1 MKNTSATTVSHVVSP
16 LQTEE
21 ALSKAEVI
29 AWSCAL
35 TWEAAFITL
44 GNLFTIVIFA
54 FIKKIR
60 VKKSLYLVINMAFA
74 DLAMGSVCLP
84 LSIFIIE
91 TRHQLTVERSPFF
104 LKIIIVVFAQVSFIT
119 AALIS
124 AERFYAIYW
133 PLKHRTLSARA
144 YRLVILTPWMLSIL
158 GSIFTVFLLHFV
170 SIVDLYFGLC
180 LYGLS
185 IVLIICG
192 LNIGIWRKFQ
202 QKTVPHLQNRA
213 LQNQRLTKA
222 LMFVSVMA
230 LSSWLPIVI
239 YNLADF
245 FECKMS
251 DNIFLVTFFM
261 YFSNSFINP
270 VVYALRIPEFKEALN
285 QCCFTRKKVRRS
297 QGNLKGNEMAA
308 DLTLV
313 MHRRTLTIDHN
324 NLQLTFEQEISDNDL

>member
-1 MKNTSATTVSHVVSP
+1 MKNTSATTVSHVESP
-16 LQTEE
+16 LQTEG
-21 ALSKAEVI
+21 ALSKAQVI

-44 GNLFTIVIFA
+44 GNLLAIVIFA
-54 FIKKIR
+54 FFRKIR

-74 DLAMGSVCLP
+74 DLALGSVCLP

-91 TRHQLTVERSPFF
+91 THHQLTIERSPFF

-144 YRLVILTPWMLSIL
+144 YRLVILTPWILSIL

-170 SIVDLYFGLC
+170 SVVGLFLC

-185 IVLIICG
+185 IVLIVCG

-222 LMFVSVMA
+222 LMFVSVMT
-230 LSSWLPIVI
+230 LSSWLPSVA

-245 FECKMS
+245 FEYKMS

-261 YFSNSFINP
+261 YFSNSLINP
-270 VVYALRIPEFKEALN
+270 VVYALRIPEFKQALN
-285 QCCFTRKKVRRS
+285 QCCFARKKVRRS
-297 QGNLKGNEMAA
+297 QENLKGNEMAA

-313 MHRRTLTIDHN
+313 MHRRTLTTDHN
-324 NLQLTFEQEISDNDL
+324 NLQLTFEQEIVDNDL

>member
-1 MKNTSATTVSHVVSP
+1 MKNTSATTVSLVVSP

-21 ALSKAEVI
+21 ALSQAQVI

-35 TWEAAFITL
+35 TCEAAFISL
-44 GNLFTIVIFA
+44 GNLLTIAIFA

-74 DLAMGSVCLP
+74 DLALGSVCLP
-84 LSIFIIE
+84 ISVFIIV
-91 TRHQLTVERSPFF
+91 TRHQLTIERSPFF
-104 LKIIIVVFAQVSFIT
+104 LKIIIVVFAQVSYIT

-144 YRLVILTPWMLSIL
+144 YRLVILTPWMLGML

-170 SIVDLYFGLC
+170 SVVGLFFGLC

-202 QKTVPHLQNRA
+202 QKTVPHLHNRA
-213 LQNQRLTKA
+213 LQNKRLTKA

-230 LSSWLPIVI
+230 LSSWLPAVV

-245 FECKMS
+245 FEYKMS
-251 DNIFLVTFFM
+251 DNIFLVTLFM
-261 YFSNSFINP
+261 YFSSSFINP
-270 VVYALRIPEFKEALN
+270 VVYALRIPEFKQALN
-285 QCCFTRKKVRRS
+285 QCCFARKKVTGS

-313 MHRRTLTIDHN
+313 IQRRTLTTDRN
-324 NLQLTFEQEISDNDL
+324 NLQLTFEQEIVDNDL

>member
-1 MKNTSATTVSHVVSP
+1 MKNTSATTVSHVESP
-16 LQTEE
+16 LQTEG
-21 ALSKAEVI
+21 ALSKAQVI

-44 GNLFTIVIFA
+44 GNLLAIVIFA
-54 FIKKIR
+54 FFKKIR

-74 DLAMGSVCLP
+74 DLALGSVCLP

-91 TRHQLTVERSPFF
+91 THHQLTIERSPFF

-144 YRLVILTPWMLSIL
+144 YRLVILTPWILSIL

-170 SIVDLYFGLC
+170 SVVGLFLC

-222 LMFVSVMA
+222 LMFVSVMT
-230 LSSWLPIVI
+230 LSSWLPSVA

-245 FECKMS
+245 FEYKMS

-261 YFSNSFINP
+261 YFSNSLINP
-270 VVYALRIPEFKEALN
+270 VVYALRIPEFKQTLN
-285 QCCFTRKKVRRS
+285 QCCFARKKVRRS
-297 QGNLKGNEMAA
+297 QENLKGNEMAA

-313 MHRRTLTIDHN
+313 MHRRTLTTDHN
-324 NLQLTFEQEISDNDL
+324 NLQLTFEQEIVDNDL

>member
-1 MKNTSATTVSHVVSP
+1 MKNTSATTDSHVESP

-21 ALSKAEVI
+21 ALSQAQVI
-29 AWSCAL
+29 AWSCTL

-44 GNLFTIVIFA
+44 GNLLTIVIFA
-54 FIKKIR
+54 FTKKIR

-74 DLAMGSVCLP
+74 DLALGSVCLP
-84 LSIFIIE
+84 ISVFIIV
-91 TRHQLTVERSPFF
+91 TRHQLTIERSAFF
-104 LKIIIVVFAQVSFIT
+104 LKIIIVVFAQVSYIT

-144 YRLVILTPWMLSIL
+144 YRLVILTPWILSIL

-170 SIVDLYFGLC
+170 SVVDLFFGLC

-185 IVLIICG
+185 FVLTICG

-202 QKTVPHLQNRA
+202 QKTLPNLHNRA
-213 LQNQRLTKA
+213 LQNKRLTKA
-222 LMFVSVMA
+222 LMFVSLMS
-230 LSSWLPIVI
+230 LISWLPPIVW
-239 YNLADF
+239 NFADF
-245 FECKMS
+245 LEYKMS

-261 YFSNSFINP
+261 YFSNSLINP
-270 VVYALRIPEFKEALN
+270 VVYALRIPEFKQALN
-285 QCCFTRKKVRRS
+285 QCCFARKKVTRS
-297 QGNLKGNEMAA
+297 QENLKGNEMAA

-313 MHRRTLTIDHN
+313 MHRRTLTTDHN
-324 NLQLTFEQEISDNDL
+324 NLQLTFKQEIVDNDL

>member
-1 MKNTSATTVSHVVSP
+1 MKNTSAITVSHVESP

-21 ALSKAEVI
+21 ALSQAQVI

-44 GNLFTIVIFA
+44 GNLLTIVIFA

-60 VKKSLYLVINMAFA
+60 VKKSLYLVVNMAFA
-74 DLAMGSVCLP
+74 DLALGSVCLP
-84 LSIFIIE
+84 LSISIIE
-91 TRHQLTVERSPFF
+91 THHQLTIEKSPFF

-158 GSIFTVFLLHFV
+158 VSIFTVFLLHFV
-170 SIVDLYFGLC
+170 SVVDLSFGLY
-180 LYGLS
+180 LYGFS
-185 IVLIICG
+185 FVLTICG

-202 QKTVPHLQNRA
+202 QKTVPHLHNRA
-213 LQNQRLTKA
+213 LQNKRLTKA
-222 LMFVSVMA
+222 LMFVSLMA
-230 LSSWLPIVI
+230 LISWLPAIVW
-239 YNLADF
+239 NFADF
-245 FECKMS
+245 LKYKMS
-251 DNIFLVTFFM
+251 HNIFLVTFFM

-270 VVYALRIPEFKEALN
+270 VVYALRIPKFKQALN
-285 QCCFTRKKVRRS
+285 QCCFTRKKVTRS
-297 QGNLKGNEMAA
+297 QENLKGNEMAA

-313 MHRRTLTIDHN
+313 MHRRTLSTDYN
-324 NLQLTFEQEISDNDL
+324 NLQLTFEQEIVDNDL

>member
-1 MKNTSATTVSHVVSP
+1 MKNTSATAVSHVESP

-21 ALSKAEVI
+21 SLSKAQVI

-35 TWEAAFITL
+35 TWEAAFIAL
-44 GNLFTIVIFA
+44 GNLLTIVIFA
-54 FIKKIR
+54 VVKKLR

-74 DLAMGSVCLP
+74 DLALGSVCLP
-84 LSIFIIE
+84 ISVFIIV
-91 TRHQLTVERSPFF
+91 TRHQLTIETSPFF
-104 LKIIIVVFAQVSFIT
+104 LKIIIVVFAQVSYIS

-144 YRLVILTPWMLSIL
+144 YRLVILTPWMLGIL

-170 SIVDLYFGLC
+170 SVVDLFFGLC

-185 IVLIICG
+185 FVLTICG

-202 QKTVPHLQNRA
+202 QKSVSHLPNRA
-213 LQNQRLTKA
+213 LQNKRLTKT

-230 LSSWLPIVI
+230 LSSWLPLIVW
-239 YNLADF
+239 NFADF
-245 FECKMS
+245 LKYKMF
-251 DNIFLVTFFM
+251 DKIFLVTFFM

-270 VVYALRIPEFKEALN
+270 VVYALRIPEFKQALN
-285 QCCFTRKKVRRS
+285 QCYFTRKKVTGS
-297 QGNLKGNEMAA
+297 QGNLKGNQMAA
-308 DLTLV
+308 DLALV
-313 MHRRTLTIDHN
+313 IQRRTLTTDHN
-324 NLQLTFEQEISDNDL
+324 SLQLTFEKEIVENDL

>member
-1 MKNTSATTVSHVVSP
+1 MKNTSATTDSHVESL

-21 ALSKAEVI
+21 ALSQAQVI
-29 AWSCAL
+29 AWSCTL

-44 GNLFTIVIFA
+44 GNLLTIVIFA
-54 FIKKIR
+54 FFKKIR

-74 DLAMGSVCLP
+74 DLALGSVCLP

-91 TRHQLTVERSPFF
+91 THHQLTIERSPFF

-144 YRLVILTPWMLSIL
+144 YRLVILTPWILSIL

-170 SIVDLYFGLC
+170 SVVDLFFGLC

-185 IVLIICG
+185 FVLTICG

-202 QKTVPHLQNRA
+202 QKTLPHLHNRA
-213 LQNQRLTKA
+213 LENKRLTKA
-222 LMFVSVMA
+222 LMFVSLMS
-230 LSSWLPIVI
+230 LISWLPPIVW
-239 YNLADF
+239 NFADF
-245 FECKMS
+245 LKYKMS

-261 YFSNSFINP
+261 YFSNSLINP
-270 VVYALRIPEFKEALN
+270 VVYALRIPEFKQALN
-285 QCCFTRKKVRRS
+285 QCCFARKKVRRS
-297 QGNLKGNEMAA
+297 QENLKGNEMAA

-313 MHRRTLTIDHN
+313 MHRRTLTTDHN
-324 NLQLTFEQEISDNDL
+324 NLQLTFKQEIVDNDL

>member
-1 MKNTSATTVSHVVSP
+1 MKNTSATTVSLVVSP

-21 ALSKAEVI
+21 ALSQAQVI

-35 TWEAAFITL
+35 TCEAAFISL
-44 GNLFTIVIFA
+44 GNLLTIAIFA

-74 DLAMGSVCLP
+74 DLALGSVCLP
-84 LSIFIIE
+84 ISVFIIV
-91 TRHQLTVERSPFF
+91 TRHQLTIERSPFF
-104 LKIIIVVFAQVSFIT
+104 LKIIIVVFAQVSYIT

-144 YRLVILTPWMLSIL
+144 YRFVILTPWMLGML
-158 GSIFTVFLLHFV
+158 GSIFTVFLLNFV
-170 SIVDLYFGLC
+170 SVVYLFFGLC

-185 IVLIICG
+185 FVLTICG

-202 QKTVPHLQNRA
+202 QKTVPHLHNRA
-213 LQNQRLTKA
+213 LQNKRLTKA

-230 LSSWLPIVI
+230 LSSWLPAVV

-245 FECKMS
+245 FEYKMS
-251 DNIFLVTFFM
+251 DNIFLVTLFM
-261 YFSNSFINP
+261 YFSSSFINP
-270 VVYALRIPEFKEALN
+270 VVYALRIPEFKQALN
-285 QCCFTRKKVRRS
+285 QCCFARKKVTGS

-308 DLTLV
+308 DLTLAIQ
-313 MHRRTLTIDHN
+313 RRTLTTDRN
-324 NLQLTFEQEISDNDL
+324 NLQLTFEQDIVDNDL

>member
-1 MKNTSATTVSHVVSP
+1 MKNTSATTVSHVESP
-16 LQTEE
+16 LQTEG
-21 ALSKAEVI
+21 ALSKAQVI

-44 GNLFTIVIFA
+44 GNLLAIVIFA
-54 FIKKIR
+54 FFKKIR

-74 DLAMGSVCLP
+74 DLALGSVCLP

-91 TRHQLTVERSPFF
+91 THHQLTIERSPFF

-144 YRLVILTPWMLSIL
+144 YRLVILTPWILSIL

-170 SIVDLYFGLC
+170 SVVGLFLC

-185 IVLIICG
+185 IVLIVCG

-222 LMFVSVMA
+222 LMFVSVMT
-230 LSSWLPIVI
+230 LSSWLPSVA

-245 FECKMS
+245 FEYKMS

-261 YFSNSFINP
+261 YFSNSLINP
-270 VVYALRIPEFKEALN
+270 VVYALRIPEFKQALN
-285 QCCFTRKKVRRS
+285 QCCFARKKVRRS
-297 QGNLKGNEMAA
+297 QENLKGNEMAA

-313 MHRRTLTIDHN
+313 MHRRTLTTDHN
-324 NLQLTFEQEISDNDL
+324 NLQLTFEQEIVDNDL

>member
-1 MKNTSATTVSHVVSP
+1 MKNTSATTDSHVESP

-21 ALSKAEVI
+21 ALSQAQVI
-29 AWSCAL
+29 AWSCTL

-44 GNLFTIVIFA
+44 GNLLTIVIFA
-54 FIKKIR
+54 FFKKIR

-74 DLAMGSVCLP
+74 DLALGSVCLP

-91 TRHQLTVERSPFF
+91 THHQLTIERSPFF

-133 PLKHRTLSARA
+133 PLKHRTLSART
-144 YRLVILTPWMLSIL
+144 YRLVILTPWILSIL
-158 GSIFTVFLLHFV
+158 GSTFTVFLLHFV
-170 SIVDLYFGLC
+170 SVVDLFFGLC

-185 IVLIICG
+185 FVLTICG

-202 QKTVPHLQNRA
+202 QKTLPHLHNRA
-213 LQNQRLTKA
+213 LQNKRLTKA
-222 LMFVSVMA
+222 LMFVCLMS
-230 LSSWLPIVI
+230 LISWLPPIVW
-239 YNLADF
+239 NFADF
-245 FECKMS
+245 LKYKMS

-261 YFSNSFINP
+261 YFFNSLINP
-270 VVYALRIPEFKEALN
+270 VVYALRIPEFKQALN
-285 QCCFTRKKVRRS
+285 QCCFARKKVRRS
-297 QGNLKGNEMAA
+297 QENLKGNEMAA

-313 MHRRTLTIDHN
+313 MHRRTVTTDHN
-324 NLQLTFEQEISDNDL
+324 YLQLTFKQEIVDNDL

>member
-1 MKNTSATTVSHVVSP
+1 MKNTSATTDSHVESP

-21 ALSKAEVI
+21 ALSQAQVI
-29 AWSCAL
+29 AWSCTL

-44 GNLFTIVIFA
+44 GNLLTIVIFA
-54 FIKKIR
+54 FFKKIR

-74 DLAMGSVCLP
+74 DLALGSVCLP

-91 TRHQLTVERSPFF
+91 THHQLTIERSPFF

-144 YRLVILTPWMLSIL
+144 YRLVILTPWILSIL

-170 SIVDLYFGLC
+170 SVVGLFFGLR

-202 QKTVPHLQNRA
+202 QKTVPHLHNRA
-213 LQNQRLTKA
+213 LQNKRLTKA
-222 LMFVSVMA
+222 LMFVSLMS
-230 LSSWLPIVI
+230 LISWLPPIVW
-239 YNLADF
+239 NFADF
-245 FECKMS
+245 LKFKMS

-261 YFSNSFINP
+261 YFSNSLINP
-270 VVYALRIPEFKEALN
+270 VGYALRIPEFKQALN
-285 QCCFTRKKVRRS
+285 QCCFARKKMRRS
-297 QGNLKGNEMAA
+297 QENLKGNEMAA

-313 MHRRTLTIDHN
+313 MHRRTLTTDHN
-324 NLQLTFEQEISDNDL
+324 NLQLTFKQEIVDNDL

>member
-1 MKNTSATTVSHVVSP
+1 MKNTSATTDSHVESP

-21 ALSKAEVI
+21 ALSQAQVI
-29 AWSCAL
+29 AWSCTL

-44 GNLFTIVIFA
+44 GNLLTIVIFA
-54 FIKKIR
+54 FFKKIR

-74 DLAMGSVCLP
+74 DLALGSVCLP

-91 TRHQLTVERSPFF
+91 THHQLTIERSPFF

-144 YRLVILTPWMLSIL
+144 YRLVILTPWILSIL

-170 SIVDLYFGLC
+170 SVVGLFLC

-230 LSSWLPIVI
+230 LSSWLPSVA

-245 FECKMS
+245 FEYKMS

-261 YFSNSFINP
+261 YFSNSLINP
-270 VVYALRIPEFKEALN
+270 VVYALRIPEFKQALN
-285 QCCFTRKKVRRS
+285 QCCFARKKVRRS
-297 QGNLKGNEMAA
+297 QENLKGNEMAA

-313 MHRRTLTIDHN
+313 MHRRTLTTDHN
-324 NLQLTFEQEISDNDL
+324 NLQLTFKQEIVDNDL

>member
-1 MKNTSATTVSHVVSP
+1 MKNTSATTDSHVESP

-21 ALSKAEVI
+21 ALSQAQVI
-29 AWSCAL
+29 AWSCTL

-44 GNLFTIVIFA
+44 GNLLTIVIFA
-54 FIKKIR
+54 FTKKIR
-60 VKKSLYLVINMAFA
+60 VKKSLHLVINMAFA
-74 DLAMGSVCLP
+74 DLALGSVCLP
-84 LSIFIIE
+84 ISVFIIV
-91 TRHQLTVERSPFF
+91 TRHQLTIERSAFF
-104 LKIIIVVFAQVSFIT
+104 LKIIIVVFAQVSYIT

-170 SIVDLYFGLC
+170 SVVDLFFGLC

-185 IVLIICG
+185 FVLTICG

-202 QKTVPHLQNRA
+202 QKTLPHLHNRA
-213 LQNQRLTKA
+213 LQNKRLTKA
-222 LMFVSVMA
+222 LMFVSLMS
-230 LSSWLPIVI
+230 LISWLPPIVW
-239 YNLADF
+239 NFADF
-245 FECKMS
+245 LKYKMS

-261 YFSNSFINP
+261 YFFNSLINP
-270 VVYALRIPEFKEALN
+270 VVYALRIPEFKQALN
-285 QCCFTRKKVRRS
+285 QCCFARKKVRRS
-297 QGNLKGNEMAA
+297 QENLKGNEMAA

-313 MHRRTLTIDHN
+313 MHRRTLTTDHN
-324 NLQLTFEQEISDNDL
+324 NLQLTFK

>member
-1 MKNTSATTVSHVVSP
+1 MKNTSATTVSLVVSP

-21 ALSKAEVI
+21 ALSQAQVI

-35 TWEAAFITL
+35 TCEAAFITL
-44 GNLFTIVIFA
+44 GNVLTIAIFA

-74 DLAMGSVCLP
+74 DLALGSVCLP
-84 LSIFIIE
+84 ISVFIIV
-91 TRHQLTVERSPFF
+91 TRHQLTIERSPFF
-104 LKIIIVVFAQVSFIT
+104 LKIIIVVFAQVSYIT

-144 YRLVILTPWMLSIL
+144 YRLVILTPWMLGML

-170 SIVDLYFGLC
+170 SVVGLFFGLC

-185 IVLIICG
+185 VVLIICG

-202 QKTVPHLQNRA
+202 QKTVPHLHNRA
-213 LQNQRLTKA
+213 LQNKRLTKA

-230 LSSWLPIVI
+230 LSSWLPAVV

-245 FECKMS
+245 FEYKMS
-251 DNIFLVTFFM
+251 DNIFLVTLFM
-261 YFSNSFINP
+261 YFSSSFINP
-270 VVYALRIPEFKEALN
+270 VVYALRIPEFKQALN
-285 QCCFTRKKVRRS
+285 QCCFARKKVTGS

-313 MHRRTLTIDHN
+313 IQRRTLTTDRN
-324 NLQLTFEQEISDNDL
+324 NLQLTFEQEIVDNDL